1 VENLMGGTLLAG
13 WLPDGVSVEGD
24 KPVRGM
30 NRYKQLLRVRRGPKY
45 LEGEQ

>member
-30 NRYKQLLRVRRGPKY
+30 NRYKQLLRGRRGPKY